1 MDIVSWVTNAI
12 SLMVTQ
18 NLKNQF
24 LVEIKASPVDV
35 EEIDEVVDQEASKTK
50 NFRWIDNKCHIK
62 EASKTIILQLIKLWL
77 NNHNL
82 NREI

>member
-24 LVEIKASPVDV
+24 LVEIKASLVDV

-50 NFRWIDNKCHIK
+50 DIR
-62 EASKTIILQLIKLWL
+62 
-77 NNHNL
+77 
-82 NREI
+82 